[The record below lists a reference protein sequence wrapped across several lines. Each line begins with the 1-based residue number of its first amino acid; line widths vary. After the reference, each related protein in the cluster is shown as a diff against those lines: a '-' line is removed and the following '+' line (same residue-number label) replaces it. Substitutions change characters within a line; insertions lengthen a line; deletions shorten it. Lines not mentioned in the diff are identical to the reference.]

1 MEYAC
6 LLIRGELL
14 EHLPSSRQECELE
27 EMPNSE
33 ETRLEMIWNS
43 EDSPA
48 IHDGVKSGPVVE
60 TKVLLKQ
67 ETIYMSACKQWKLL
81 LEVLNE
87 QGVPKVNRPQVWFQ
101 LRSRRG
107 RLP

>member
-14 EHLPSSRQECELE
+14 EHLPSSREECELE

-33 ETRLEMIWNS
+33 ENRLEMIWNS

-48 IHDGVKSGPVVE
+48 IHDGVKYGPVVE
-60 TKVLLKQ
+60 TKGLLKQ
-67 ETIYMSACKQWKLL
+67 EYI
-81 LEVLNE
+81 
-87 QGVPKVNRPQVWFQ
+87 
-101 LRSRRG
+101 
-107 RLP
+107 

>member
-60 TKVLLKQ
+60 TIGLLKQ
-67 ETIYMSACKQWKLL
+67 EVHAS
-81 LEVLNE
+81 
-87 QGVPKVNRPQVWFQ
+87 
-101 LRSRRG
+101 SS
-107 RLP
+107 